1 MLLTVFEVLRTRGR
15 VIRDVLRLPHVSGFV
30 GLVWQRRCRGIR
42 SLSRRMLSGS
52 RRAEVVFDVAPR
64 TQLLSRLV
72 LRGSAGSFVFML
84 RLAGWPGRLARL
96 FIVACPKPGAVGGRS
111 RVVMLGRR
119 LGVARHEHA
128 WRIHGHPLLP
138 MGKYLLRCV
147 RDRTALVESRTRPY
161 GT

>member
-1 MLLTVFEVLRTRGR
+1 MLPGT
-15 VIRDVLRLPHVSGFV
+15 
-30 GLVWQRRCRGIR
+30 
-42 SLSRRMLSGS
+42 
-52 RRAEVVFDVAPR
+52 RRAEVVFDVAPL
-64 TQLLSRLV
+64 TQFLSVLV
-72 LRGSAGSFVFML
+72 LRGSAGSFVLML
-84 RLAGWPGRLARL
+84 RLEGRRARL
-96 FIVACPKPGAVGGRS
+96 FTVARPKHGAVGGRS